1 MNFNKYQKEFND
13 KKRLSQRVYRIKRS
27 LEDNAIPLRKLQ
39 KKKGLAALQIRQR
52 GKNIR
57 PSNKFLFSDT
67 LPSRSRR
74 IQDRIN
80 NSKFLQLIY
89 NLKNPTATNEQ
100 SELVT

>member
-1 MNFNKYQKEFND
+1 MLSLKESYQK
-13 KKRLSQRVYRIKRS
+13 
-27 LEDNAIPLRKLQ
+27 

-52 GKNIR
+52 GKNIS
-57 PSNKFLFSDT
+57 PSNKFLFSGT
-67 LPSRSRR
+67 LSSRSRR

-89 NLKNPTATNEQ
+89 YEKNPTAMNEQ